1 MQPTDNLTVSRR
13 TMDVEDY
20 IDVLR
25 RHRSWILGPAFLGL
39 VGAVVVAFLWPDTY
53 VSTAVI
59 RVVPPS
65 VPEKYV
71 PTNVN
76 QELSQRINSMAQIIL
91 SRSTLTNI
99 IQSFGLYPREQKRL
113 PMDDIVE
120 QMKKD
125 DIRIS
130 PVYSATAGTSRNN
143 VSAFQI
149 SFAYENRTLAHKV
162 TQELVTKFIDENIRQ
177 RSSAAVQTTEFLQ
190 DQVESAKRDL
200 DAVEKKLTDFRVS
213 NFGRLPDQMQT
224 NLQQVDAMQ
233 RRMDTLNG
241 NVSRLNQEKLLLEGQ
256 LKILKDQ
263 LAAVSAQPAASAVL
277 PRSEAL
283 VQSDR
288 EIEAAELALASA
300 RERYKEAHPDVQ
312 RLQAQLNILKKK
324 REQLLAD
331 EKTKIADA
339 KPSALPP
346 TVQREIRDTQAN
358 MARIET
364 LLRARDQEVEQNQK
378 EIAVLG
384 KSLQSLNSK
393 LESTPVG
400 EQQYSDL
407 LRERSL
413 AMQRYEDLTHKKAQS
428 AIATDLE
435 NRKQGEM
442 LEILDQPSLPQTPS
456 EPNRYLIVIGGIG
469 VGVILGLFLAGIREV
484 KDASLKNLKDVRAY
498 TQLAVLGSIP
508 LLENDLVIRR
518 RRRLTWLAWSTAFLL
533 GILVMSGS
541 VYYYYVSNT

>member
-39 VGAVVVAFLWPDTY
+39 VAAVVVAFLWPDTY